1 MVCVVFIHMPVPSY
15 LYASRLFHSIEKWA
29 KSPPPPPP
37 PPPPAKGVIEIVV
50 IQQCLLYETGDR
62 VIILACPYSI
72 KIHMTG
78 INECTGILID
88 SSVHR
93 QNGYAGMSVLGINRE
108 SSFTGMPKRSMKS

>member
-15 LYASRLFHSIEKWA
+15 LYASRLFHS
-29 KSPPPPPP
+29 KSPPP

>member
-1 MVCVVFIHMPVPSY
+1 MK
-15 LYASRLFHSIEKWA
+15 E
-29 KSPPPPPP
+29 
-37 PPPPAKGVIEIVV
+37 ETE
-50 IQQCLLYETGDR
+50 LLYWHVHI
-62 VIILACPYSI
+62 VISI

-108 SSFTGMPKRSMKS
+108 SSLQACLRVV

>member
-1 MVCVVFIHMPVPSY
+1 M
-15 LYASRLFHSIEKWA
+15 
-29 KSPPPPPP
+29 
-37 PPPPAKGVIEIVV
+37 V
-50 IQQCLLYETGDR
+50 IQQCLLYETRDR
-62 VIILACPYSI
+62 IIILACPYSGQY

-108 SSFTGMPKRSMKS
+108 SSFTGMPKRSMKSYAAWHVCDRNNIGSKPDLVSGINRKSA